1 MLRRLLVIA
10 LVAFSTI
17 AVACSIGSDIEPAD
31 SYASLSAALDA
42 AGMKVEEQVENNFLF
57 AALFSVPGIEM
68 TASGQDI
75 LALECSTVDE
85 ASEQADLVSPDGYRI
100 GLKYINWSDNPQY
113 FLNGKMIVVYDC
125 SQSLVTNSLILTMA
139 ARSLVNS
146 QAHSPVGL
154 VTG

>member
-31 SYASLSAALDA
+31 SYASLSATLDA

-57 AALFSVPGIEM
+57 SRLFSVPGIEM

-75 LALECSTVDE
+75 LAFEFSK
-85 ASEQADLVSPDGYRI
+85 P
-100 GLKYINWSDNPQY
+100 
-113 FLNGKMIVVYDC
+113 LNKRLWYH
-125 SQSLVTNSLILTMA
+125 QMA
-139 ARSLVNS
+139 TEL
-146 QAHSPVGL
+146 G
-154 VTG
+154 

>member
-17 AVACSIGSDIEPAD
+17 AVACSIGSDIEPGD

-57 AALFSVPGIEM
+57 AGLFSVPGIEM

-75 LALECSTVDE
+75 LVFEFSKT
-85 ASEQADLVSPDGYRI
+85 
-100 GLKYINWSDNPQY
+100 
-113 FLNGKMIVVYDC
+113 LNKRLWYH
-125 SQSLVTNSLILTMA
+125 QMA
-139 ARSLVNS
+139 TEL
-146 QAHSPVGL
+146 G
-154 VTG
+154 